1 MVLKAINVVLEIITN
16 PVTCN
21 HMSNWSQIRLKLSRS
36 SRCPANGVPY
46 KKEGDNSFTSCI
58 SCLPAYEITN
68 KGVFPK
74 LASSLICFSNALI
87 SYTKNMSVMSA
98 ERGKGERDTHYSMSR
113 ATNCGTD
120 NYMRKK
126 IRIDFITA

>member
-1 MVLKAINVVLEIITN
+1 MVYLI
-16 PVTCN
+16 
-21 HMSNWSQIRLKLSRS
+21 
-36 SRCPANGVPY
+36 

-87 SYTKNMSVMSA
+87 SYTKKYVSNVCY
-98 ERGKGERDTHYSMSR
+98 ERRERERDTHYSMSR

-126 IRIDFITA
+126 N